1 MRRQGFRK
9 KALEANLVG
18 CVEGG
23 THLHHMDSLLL
34 PLLDGPVGLLQE
46 DRVGGGGQ
54 AGDHAAPEP
63 EHVPLLVTRI

>member
-1 MRRQGFRK
+1 
-9 KALEANLVG
+9 
-18 CVEGG
+18 
-23 THLHHMDSLLL
+23 MDSLLL

-63 EHVPLLVTRI
+63 EHVKMFVT

>member
-1 MRRQGFRK
+1 MRRYGFRK
-9 KALEANLVG
+9 IAPEANLVG

-23 THLHHMDSLLL
+23 THLRHMDSLLL

-46 DRVGGGGQ
+46 DRVGGRGQ

-63 EHVPLLVTRI
+63 EQVTLLVT